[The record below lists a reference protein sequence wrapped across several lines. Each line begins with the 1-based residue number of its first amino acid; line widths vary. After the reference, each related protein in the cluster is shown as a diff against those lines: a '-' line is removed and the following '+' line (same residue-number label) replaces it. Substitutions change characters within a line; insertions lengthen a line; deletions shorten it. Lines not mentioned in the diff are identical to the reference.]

1 MDPELKQLLMALVD
15 GQVKL
20 AEGQAKTDTRMDA
33 LVQAQ
38 AKTEARIDALA
49 QAQAKTE
56 ARIEA
61 LAARMDALAAT
72 QNELA
77 GDVRVLA
84 RAQERTERRLEQVVD
99 RLDRFTDAIMR
110 GFTTGAEK
118 HSGLEDRVRKLEGAV
133 FGGTTPAVP

>member
-38 AKTEARIDALA
+38 ARTEARLDALA

-56 ARIEA
+56 AR
-61 LAARMDALAAT
+61 LAALAAT

-118 HSGLEDRVRKLEGAV
+118 HSGLEERVRKLEGAV
-133 FGGTTPAVP
+133 FGGATPAEP